1 MQRCWWHGYYE
12 LTVEM
17 SPCVS
22 YRFAV
27 HVAICEATTII
38 KTEEI
43 EQKKVQRRMKE
54 RAAVRRDELIV
65 FSEGKPMAV
74 WDSR

>member
-1 MQRCWWHGYYE
+1 MQRCWWHGNHE

-17 SPCVS
+17 SACVS

-54 RAAVRRDELIV
+54 RAAVEVMD
-65 FSEGKPMAV
+65 
-74 WDSR
+74 